1 DVVGQHARDLR
12 ADIETFGMNAVV
24 VGDEDAQAVGSFSAI
39 DNGEREW
46 RMASGEWSL
55 PYSPFA
61 TSLFAFH
68 NPFNST
74 HVGCKRI
81 RHGDRAVFLLIG
93 LHHRNERAADGD
105 AGAVERV
112 DGTHLPA
119 FLGAIARIH
128 AAGLEV
134 AAHRARRN
142 LAVRILP
149 RQ

>member
-1 DVVGQHARDLR
+1 MPSSLVMRMRKRWSSLCIVCEQ
-12 ADIETFGMNAVV
+12 
-24 VGDEDAQAVGSFSAI
+24 
-39 DNGEREW
+39 REW
-46 RMASGEWSL
+46 RVANSEWWDQAGL
-55 PYSPFA
+55 FPYSLFA
-61 TSLFAFH
+61 TSLFAFYD
-68 NPFNST
+68 PFHAT
-74 HVGCKRI
+74 HVALQRI